1 MLNAS
6 KPATGVSDHVA
17 ASISGD
23 GSWTRRVETVVRTLQ
38 ARLGVGVD
46 PALIRT
52 EVEAEFATYEAAR
65 VREFVPLLVETHV
78 QARLRRELWS

>member
-6 KPATGVSDHVA
+6 KRATGVSDYVA
-17 ASISGD
+17 AGTSGD

-46 PALIRT
+46 PVLIRT
-52 EVEAEFATYEAAR
+52 EVEAEFATYAAAR
-65 VREFVPLLVETHV
+65 VRQFVPILVESHV
-78 QARLRRELWS
+78 QARLRRQSGP